1 MANDWFQFK
10 QFRIEQKNTAMKVGT
25 DSLLLGS
32 WIKPDSV
39 SSVLDVGCGTGIL
52 SLMMAQRFDAK
63 IIGVEIDEAACIDAK
78 KNFQQS
84 KWKDRIRLIP
94 SSFQEFIQNNNLHF
108 DLLVSNPPYFQN
120 SKKSP
125 DSSRNLARHTDAL
138 PLPGLLSGA
147 FRLLKEDGM
156 LALILPAEIVPGF
169 LMRASIVGFY
179 CNRQLLVKPKS
190 SKGVHR
196 SILEL
201 IKKKT
206 ECRYENLIVYGAEGY
221 SEAYKS
227 LTKDFYLNF

>member
-10 QFRIEQKNTAMKVGT
+10 QFRIEQKNSAMKVGT

-32 WIKPDSV
+32 WIKPDCPN
-39 SSVLDVGCGTGIL
+39 SVLDIGCGTGIL

-63 IIGVEIDEAACIDAK
+63 IIGVEIDEAACVDAK

-84 KWKDRIRLIP
+84 KWKDRIQLFH

-120 SKKSP
+120 SKKSS
-125 DSSRNLARHTDAL
+125 DSARNLARHNDTL

-147 FRLLKEDGM
+147 FPLLKEDGM

-169 LMRASIVGFY
+169 LVRASIVGFY
-179 CNRQLLVKPKS
+179 CKRQLLVKPKS
-190 SKGVHR
+190 SKSVHR

-206 ECRYENLIVYGAEGY
+206 ECRNENLIVYDSGGY